1 MLRRLLL
8 RMRDR
13 GLCQPAELARHL
25 SVSEAL
31 VQSMLIELE
40 RQGYV
45 TSTAVSAEYQ
55 CGACPLRMACT
66 VKGTRLWT
74 LTPKGTGQ
82 TSPPA
87 AGVDETR
94 SATDPKA

>member
-8 RMRDR
+8 RMQDR
-13 GLCQPAELARHL
+13 GLCQPGELARHL

-74 LTPKGTGQ
+74 LTAKGTGLA
-82 TSPPA
+82 SPS
-87 AGVDETR
+87 AGGVNTAR
-94 SATDPKA
+94 SITVPKA